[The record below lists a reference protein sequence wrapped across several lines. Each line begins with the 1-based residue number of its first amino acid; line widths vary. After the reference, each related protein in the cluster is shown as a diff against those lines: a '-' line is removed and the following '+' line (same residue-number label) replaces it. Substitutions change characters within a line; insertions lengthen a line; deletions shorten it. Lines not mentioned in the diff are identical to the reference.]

1 MVTKQSVL
9 IELDALLDTRLA
21 TISKIDQAAAVT
33 LLKSE
38 TYYTRV
44 IDDFTIQCGID
55 KATFDAAYVKRDI
68 DTLKRARPTNCT
80 FCLKDV
86 VKEMVQQTI
95 DTPFF
100 DEVEIVINVWPYKLT
115 PAEKS
120 ELCKIV
126 LHYTYIRVTVACID
140 LSPGALTPQY
150 IKDNFVGIIMYH
162 FAPWAELHGEGL
174 VTHQMP
180 DITFLAPAMYK
191 DRIPNLDEVQVQ
203 TLPGIDPFA
212 LTEFVTAQCIALNL
226 IDVGYFCIAPPS
238 RANPVTA

>member
-1 MVTKQSVL
+1 MTTKQSVL

-21 TISKIDQAAAVT
+21 TISKIDQEAAVK

-38 TYYTRV
+38 MYYTRV
-44 IDDFTIQCGID
+44 IDDFSLQCGID
-55 KATFDAAYVKRDI
+55 KATFDEAYAKRDI

-80 FCLKDV
+80 FCLKDI
-86 VKEMVQQTI
+86 VKEMVQQTV

-100 DEVEIVINVWPYKLT
+100 DEVEIVVNVWPYVLT
-115 PAEKS
+115 PDEKS

-126 LHYTYIRVTVACID
+126 LHYTYIHVTVVCID
-140 LSPGALTPQY
+140 VSPEALTPKF
-150 IKDNFVGIIMYH
+150 IKDNFVGIIMYR
-162 FAPWAELHGEGL
+162 FAPWAELHGERL
-174 VTHQMP
+174 VDHPMP

-191 DRIPNLDEVQVQ
+191 DRIPNLEEVQVQ

-212 LTEFVTAQCIALNL
+212 LAEFAIAQCIALNL
-226 IDVGYFCIAPPS
+226 IDVGYFSIAPPS